1 MKIDSQKLYKDLEAK
16 NLKPVYFLHGD
27 EPYLLNGC
35 VDSFKTAVLSEATM
49 DFNYSLFY
57 AGDADVTLIKDAI
70 ETLPVFTPQRLV
82 IVKNLDDLKESE
94 LQELESVITNQV
106 TSTVL
111 VLFAEKPDKR
121 KKFYKTLFD
130 LAVCVEFKKPY
141 PNQYPQ
147 WISHMC
153 KVQGLKIS
161 NDAIH
166 RLHRMVGNNLTELQ
180 SQVFRIQD
188 YLGEK
193 TSIEVTDVNE
203 VVSVSREESIFEFT
217 DALGKRDRVLA
228 LEQLVNL
235 LDQGQSE
242 QLIVALMARHMRIL
256 LSVRTGL
263 DQGIGGAK
271 LASQAGVA
279 PYFIDNYS
287 TQAENW
293 SVRKIEDSI
302 SVLHETDKALKSS
315 PLSSHIW
322 LENFVLKSC
331 SL

>member
-27 EPYLLNGC
+27 EPYLLNAC
-35 VDSFKTAVLSEATM
+35 VDSFKNAVLSEATM

-57 AGDADVTLIKDAI
+57 AGDTDVTLIKDAV

-82 IVKNLDDLKESE
+82 IVKNLDDLKDKE

-106 TSTVL
+106 ASTVL

-121 KKFYKTLFD
+121 TKFYKTIFD

-141 PNQYPQ
+141 PNEYPQ

-153 KVQGLKIS
+153 KMQGLKIS

-193 TSIEVTDVNE
+193 TVIELADINE
-203 VVSVSREESIFEFT
+203 VVSVSREESIFDFT
-217 DALGKRDRVLA
+217 DALGKRDRVMA
-228 LEQLVNL
+228 LERLVNL

-242 QLIVALMARHMRIL
+242 HGIIALLARHMRIL

-271 LASQAGVA
+271 LASVAGVA
-279 PYFIDNYS
+279 PFFIQNYS
-287 TQAENW
+287 DQAKCW